1 MAAAKLN
8 FVSEITPA
16 KESWDVVTRV
26 IQLWFV
32 PDMNAKQ
39 KHYAM
44 EMVLMDET
52 FIRVSL
58 LLQCFILDFN

>member
-1 MAAAKLN
+1 MLLPTD
-8 FVSEITPA
+8 FELIYGLLL
-16 KESWDVVTRV
+16 ESWDVVTCV

-44 EMVLMDET
+44 EMVLMDER

-58 LLQCFILDFN
+58 LFQCFILDFN

>member
-1 MAAAKLN
+1 MLLPTD
-8 FVSEITPA
+8 FELIYGLLS
-16 KESWDVVTRV
+16 ESWDVVTRV

-44 EMVLMDET
+44 EMVLT

-58 LLQCFILDFN
+58 LFQCFILDFN